1 MIKSTVLPFLTS
13 LVFFTLSFAQTP
25 PDEGLVASY
34 SFQGGAK
41 DASANGND
49 AEVHGA
55 PLTEGHNGSA
65 KSAYSLN
72 GKDSYLV
79 IPHSESLSLDDQ
91 ATFSLWWQHEL
102 QASQDEYYTLFEKSD
117 PERGGH
123 SRYGMWLIGDH
134 VEVCIEAPDHSA
146 QNCLD
151 STRALEQGWHHLAA
165 TFDGTNLRIY
175 LDGKPSGERTVEPS
189 GISQSDFET
198 FIGTDQYAP
207 EPIYTR
213 GVIDELQIY
222 DRALSEKELAT
233 YYRAP

>member
-1 MIKSTVLPFLTS
+1 MKSTVLAFLLMVFS
-13 LVFFTLSFAQTP
+13 LPLSFAQTP

-34 SFQGGAK
+34 SFQGNAS
-41 DASANGND
+41 DAAPNGND

-55 PLTEGHNGSA
+55 VLTEGHDGST
-65 KSAYSLN
+65 KSAYALN

-91 ATFSLWWQHEL
+91 ATFSLWWQYEP

-123 SRYGMWLIGDH
+123 ARYGMWLIGDH
-134 VEVCIEAPDHSA
+134 VEVCTEAPDHSV

-151 STRALEQGWHHLAA
+151 STGALSKGWNFIAA
-165 TFDGTNLRIY
+165 TFDGTSLRLY
-175 LDGKPSGERTVEPS
+175 LGGKPSGKRTVKPA
-189 GISQSDFET
+189 GISQSTFET

-207 EPIYTR
+207 DPLYTR
-213 GVIDELQIY
+213 GVIDELQLY
-222 DRALSEKELAT
+222 NRALSGAEIAAFYEV
-233 YYRAP
+233 P